1 MYALKA
7 RDKYYKRE
15 KEREEE
21 KREGRKA
28 RSVEQHAHHHS
39 SGANGGGGE
48 RGRRKEPSTFQKDA
62 KYMGTFS
69 LQMGSGWKKNMTK
82 PVKQQL
88 SRINPKDT
96 THAVDV
102 TVSVNMDGVK
112 VISTDG
118 RLVMAH
124 ALHRILLSSAETR
137 KSLFAM
143 VARNP
148 QTDPKDGVYCHIFLL
163 RTKEEANEL
172 SQLVGKAFKTAFAC
186 NSFKRDSK
194 KQSSIL
200 DSMPPH
206 LPSAAPRP
214 WTVTTPPQSGH
225 SPQTTPPGHTH
236 QLEPISRPPPAVNP
250 AAVTPGVS
258 SAQEESVQLEMD
270 LLSLHSQLYQL
281 ETRQSHLTSS
291 PDNTDEGTLLQL
303 VMEISSLQQQ
313 IEEKGKRLH
322 SLQQQPSGSH
332 SDTVAEA
339 TGGGYQDDAMAM
351 LPDFDSLSLDDAD
364 WFQAGLPREIVVE
377 LLSQQPEGAF
387 FVRESASSLGSYA
400 LSMVAPDSGVRHFL
414 IEERD
419 GHFSL
424 SLTGSGVLTVTEC
437 NPIYPPCTGLSAA
450 VIPLPAIS
458 HTPSH
463 CGGWPPPLSPLPS
476 HHQPCLLR

>member
-1 MYALKA
+1 MEIWWQA
-7 RDKYYKRE
+7 
-15 KEREEE
+15 
-21 KREGRKA
+21 
-28 RSVEQHAHHHS
+28 
-39 SGANGGGGE
+39 
-48 RGRRKEPSTFQKDA
+48 
-62 KYMGTFS
+62 S
-69 LQMGSGWKKNMTK
+69 LD
-82 PVKQQL
+82 L
-88 SRINPKDT
+88 
-96 THAVDV
+96 
-102 TVSVNMDGVK
+102 
-112 VISTDG
+112 
-118 RLVMAH
+118 
-124 ALHRILLSSAETR
+124 
-137 KSLFAM
+137 
-143 VARNP
+143 
-148 QTDPKDGVYCHIFLL
+148 FLL
-163 RTKEEANEL
+163 HNSLTAPVFLLPQANEL